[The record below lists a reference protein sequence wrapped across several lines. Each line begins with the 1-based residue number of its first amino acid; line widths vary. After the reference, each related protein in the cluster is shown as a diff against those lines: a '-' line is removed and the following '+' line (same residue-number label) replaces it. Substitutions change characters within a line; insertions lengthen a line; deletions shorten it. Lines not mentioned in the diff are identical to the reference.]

1 MRRATDRH
9 IEDLLEPLRRSRGLQ
24 LAHIDLRTIARD
36 AAEDIAPEMKR
47 RGHRLTVHLPE
58 QPIWLH
64 ADGARLE
71 QVFSN
76 LLINAAKYT
85 PDGGDIAMAMEQD
98 DQHVCVW
105 ICDSGVGIAPAMLS
119 RVFGMFVQVND
130 AQPGAEGGCGIGL
143 AVVRNLV
150 ELHGGTVKALSAGV
164 GFGSQ
169 FIVVLPTLWAQPEP
183 RRVSPGR

>member
-1 MRRATDRH
+1 
-9 IEDLLEPLRRSRGLQ
+9 
-24 LAHIDLRTIARD
+24 
-36 AAEDIAPEMKR
+36 
-47 RGHRLTVHLPE
+47 
-58 QPIWLH
+58 
-64 ADGARLE
+64 
-71 QVFSN
+71 VFSN